1 MALYID
7 KIHTI
12 KMGFDKIKRNLKINT
27 ADIVEYCINKVLDKN
42 CNIYIHFVTKL
53 PKPFE
58 TNSSPT
64 SRTTP
69 LTFPYREGGN
79 HRLTEGFPVLFITK
93 DEQCSPLQVN
103 SNYYLLFIIYYL
115 LSITYYLLPK

>member
-12 KMGFDKIKRNLKINT
+12 KIGFDKIKRNLKINT

-79 HRLTEGFPVLFITK
+79 HRLSKEFPVYFFITK
-93 DEQCSPLQVN
+93 KPA
-103 SNYYLLFIIYYL
+103 
-115 LSITYYLLPK
+115 